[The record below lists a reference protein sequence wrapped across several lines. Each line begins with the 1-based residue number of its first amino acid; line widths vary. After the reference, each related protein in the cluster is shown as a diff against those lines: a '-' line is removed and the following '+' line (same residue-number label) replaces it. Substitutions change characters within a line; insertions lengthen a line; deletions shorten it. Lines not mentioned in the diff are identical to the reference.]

1 MRDCLGGETTGS
13 GAPDRRGA
21 DVAGDEAAGV
31 RDALGRVERER
42 EQVLAKRRAV
52 ERFERRVRKLAA
64 QSARPPADTA
74 RATACGTTSTPTP
87 TRRNADAGAG
97 RRRVRELF
105 AETIR
110 AHSVA
115 DGDESEPLSVT
126 IREEFGPEVAAAL
139 DSDTGGRFTPAVK
152 EAVVSAATDR
162 KRGLDGM
169 RRALDGEE
177 RSLRAALAV
186 LDECEDW
193 LTRAD
198 ETPLSAL
205 GFDALRRRHETLADH
220 REACDRLVRERQRR
234 LDGATHQTAA
244 VEVDHRHLA
253 AYLYEDRATDYPVL
267 TAAVRTSGVCADCQR
282 AVRDHLVRRV

>member
-1 MRDCLGGETTGS
+1 MI
-13 GAPDRRGA
+13 
-21 DVAGDEAAGV
+21 GDEAAGV
-31 RDALGRVERER
+31 RDALAHVERER

-64 QSARPPADTA
+64 QSARPPEGTA
-74 RATACGTTSTPTP
+74 RATACGTASMPAA
-87 TRRNADAGAG
+87 TRRDAAGGG

-126 IREEFGPEVAAAL
+126 IREEFGPEVSAAL

-152 EAVVSAATDR
+152 EAVVSAAVDR

-193 LTRAD
+193 LVRAD
-198 ETPLSAL
+198 ETPLSGL
-205 GFDALRRRHETLADH
+205 GFDALRRRHEALADR

-234 LDGATHQTAA
+234 LGGATHHTAA
-244 VEVDHRHLA
+244 VEVDHRLLA

-267 TAAVRTSGVCADCQR
+267 AAATRVDGVCADCQR

>member
-1 MRDCLGGETTGS
+1 MI
-13 GAPDRRGA
+13 
-21 DVAGDEAAGV
+21 GDEAADV
-31 RDALGRVERER
+31 RDALGRVEGER

-64 QSARPPADTA
+64 QSAR
-74 RATACGTTSTPTP
+74 ATACGTASMPAA
-87 TRRNADAGAG
+87 TRRDAAGGG

-152 EAVVSAATDR
+152 EAVVSAAVDR

-193 LTRAD
+193 LVRAD
-198 ETPLSAL
+198 ETPLSGL
-205 GFDALRRRHETLADH
+205 GFDALRRRHEALADR

-234 LDGATHQTAA
+234 LGGATHHTAA
-244 VEVDHRHLA
+244 VEVDHRLLA

-267 TAAVRTSGVCADCQR
+267 AAATRVDGVCADCQR